1 MTKPAIKQDLS
12 YTMIL
17 KSVGNPNY
25 GQYAPISNELTI
37 TAKNIKGLIV
47 QCSKYIDKYHLGGGN
62 WPNPEILHPI
72 NGNIGYISYNGRA
85 WHKQGSEILGEL
97 LTKSL

>member
-47 QCSKYIDKYHLGGGN
+47 QCSEYIDKYDLGGGN